1 MSSFELTYATMFD
14 PPEELHSAFEHA
26 LDKKQG
32 ELGETVG
39 MLINGEDRFAEHTF
53 KKTNPTR
60 PDQVLAHFQTGTAGD
75 ADRAVAAAREAFPD
89 WKRTPWQERIALI
102 RKAADVI
109 DRRIFEM
116 AAVTTL
122 EVGKNRLEA
131 LGDVAEAPAL
141 LRYAADQME
150 AHDGFVNEMGQD
162 PLQGYQA
169 TNYSLLRP
177 YGVWLVISPFN
188 FPAALTGGP
197 VGAAL
202 AAGNT
207 VVMKPASA
215 TPWTV
220 RLLAESFQEAGFPP
234 GVVNYVT
241 GSGSVLGQ
249 ALIDHPQV
257 DGVTFTGSYDVGMSV
272 YRQFA
277 QRDYVHP
284 VILEMGGKN
293 PAIVSRNADLDRAVS
308 GIVRSAFG
316 LQGQKCSA
324 NSRVY
329 LEEPIYDQVVERLV
343 EETEKLTIGD
353 PGERET
359 FLGPVISGGPYH
371 DYQQFTEELSQA
383 GTILSGGR
391 VLTHGEYGKGYFVEP
406 TLVADVPHDHRL
418 WKVEMFLPI
427 TLVHKV
433 ESLDQAMTLANDT
446 EYGLTAGFYG
456 SEEESRWFFNH
467 IQAGVNYVNRPQGST
482 TGAWPGYQPF
492 GGWKAS
498 GSTGVNA
505 GGPHYLQR
513 YMREQVRTIID

>member
-169 TNYSLLRP
+169 ANYSLLRP

-215 TPWTV
+215 TPWTGPAAGRELSRGRFSPRGGQLCH
-220 RLLAESFQEAGFPP
+220 RLRQRARP
-234 GVVNYVT
+234 G
-241 GSGSVLGQ
+241 
-249 ALIDHPQV
+249 
-257 DGVTFTGSYDVGMSV
+257 
-272 YRQFA
+272 
-277 QRDYVHP
+277 
-284 VILEMGGKN
+284 
-293 PAIVSRNADLDRAVS
+293 LDRS
-308 GIVRSAFG
+308 SPGG
-316 LQGQKCSA
+316 WGDLH
-324 NSRVY
+324 
-329 LEEPIYDQVVERLV
+329 RLV
-343 EETEKLTIGD
+343 
-353 PGERET
+353 
-359 FLGPVISGGPYH
+359 
-371 DYQQFTEELSQA
+371 
-383 GTILSGGR
+383 
-391 VLTHGEYGKGYFVEP
+391 
-406 TLVADVPHDHRL
+406 
-418 WKVEMFLPI
+418 
-427 TLVHKV
+427 
-433 ESLDQAMTLANDT
+433 
-446 EYGLTAGFYG
+446 
-456 SEEESRWFFNH
+456 
-467 IQAGVNYVNRPQGST
+467 
-482 TGAWPGYQPF
+482 
-492 GGWKAS
+492 
-498 GSTGVNA
+498 
-505 GGPHYLQR
+505 
-513 YMREQVRTIID
+513 